1 MDEINTSK
9 KTGQNHSLIGNETA
23 EIMQSDSLFTVTE
36 ANQTGS
42 SGQQRSSGGNGGA
55 SSTAAQDPNAAA
67 QPFMASASFGAPA
80 GGPAASSAPVS
91 GFTTMSLTGTDG
103 TPGDDVLTGDNT
115 DETFFGFAGDDTID
129 GQGGND
135 VMNGGVG
142 NDTYIA
148 GDGLDTIVE
157 EGGTN
162 DVLVVNALFT
172 DIVAV
177 DASTDDFVIV
187 LDPGVDEITIQG
199 QNGPDP
205 DQKIETL
212 RFADGFEISFADFQT
227 WITLTTASPN
237 YNGSADNEVIVGS
250 DDVNFIT
257 SGDGDDIVYGA
268 GGSDFLQGG
277 AGDDIVFG
285 GTGDDQA
292 IEGDGDD
299 IIHGGDGNDFLFGAG
314 GNDTLYGDAGNDTL
328 IGAGGADVLYGGD
341 GDDSLQGT
349 EEDDILNGD
358 AGADSMFGGLGNDT
372 LNGGAGND
380 TYFFNPGEG
389 SDIITEAGGLDSI
402 EVNAS
407 IAFGDITFT
416 RYGDDLVIA
425 TVDNSMLIRGQ
436 FSGDPDLV
444 VEIIDV
450 SDNPNFDLTTL
461 NLVDQNTAPDAAAD
475 TFDALDADNFAGNVI
490 GNDSD
495 VDGDSFSVNAA
506 SFTTTNG
513 GTVTIA
519 ANGDFTYTAAA
530 DFAGTDS
537 FTYTVT
543 DEHGATDTAT
553 VTLNNVLGPI
563 TNVDPVA
570 ADDNITTDEDTAV
583 SGNVLVDN
591 GNGADSDANGDTLTV
606 TAGTFA
612 TVMGGSVTVSANG
625 DFTYTPAAD
634 FNGADS
640 FTYTVSDGN
649 GGSDT
654 GNVSLTVNSVNDAPD
669 AQDDSFDATN
679 GSNFSGNVM
688 GNDSDSDGGL
698 LNVVAGI
705 FVTTGGGSVT
715 VSANGD
721 FTYDAADGFVG
732 SDSFTYTL
740 DDGQGGTDTATVT
753 LNNVLG
759 QQPPA
764 AADDAFT
771 TDEDTAVSGNV
782 LADNGSGAD
791 SDING
796 DTLTVTAGIFAT
808 AMGGSV
814 TVSANGDFT
823 YTPATNFNGA
833 DSFSY
838 TVSDGNGGSD
848 AGNVSLTVNA
858 INDAPDAQ
866 DDGFDAASASSFAG
880 NVIGNDSDL
889 DGDAISVTAATFTT
903 ANGGAVNILANG
915 DFTYDAADGF
925 VGSDSFTYILDD
937 GQGGTDTA
945 IVTLN
950 NVLGQQPPAAA
961 DDAFTTDEDTAV
973 SGNVLADNGSG
984 VDSDINGDT
993 LTVTA
998 ATLTTAMGGTV
1009 ALAANGD
1016 FTYTPATDFN
1026 GADSFTYTV
1035 SDGNGGS
1042 ATGNVALTVNAINDA
1057 PDAQDDSFDAAS
1069 SASVAGNVMGNDNDI
1084 DGDAISVTP
1093 ATFTTAN
1100 GGTVVLSANGDFT
1113 YDAVEGFTGN
1123 DSFSYTLSDGNG
1135 GSDTATVTLN
1145 NVSFPVVDIAPEI
1158 LPENVSVDVEF
1169 MEVDIPFDLDPTPQ
1183 DFPDLV
1189 ERARLNPPSV
1199 INGTNREHLSFDH
1212 DHEVQIKFVTEG
1224 AGYKNT
1230 FGMYTIAEDGTIE
1243 NVEILAEN
1251 LSGTGGGVFGGGTFN
1266 PGDVI
1271 ADLGS
1276 VPAGTEIGFFIIA
1289 NGANKNSGTF
1299 NSYDIENGALEFRN
1313 TSTGDA
1319 STITDNAND
1328 TQLYFTDAG
1337 TGDVIALNGNTW
1349 HSSFESLNSDGAVHA
1364 VSGTNDN
1371 GNLTI
1376 GFEDLKNLGDADFND
1391 VVIEMV
1397 VAPATEVILDPIQI
1411 AENFDVIDADDN
1423 SIMSMDVEM
1432 IDGTQIG
1439 DYLSIDASLLA
1450 GTNITLTQ
1458 ISDVAFSLHGADTT
1472 ENYEAVIQS
1481 LTFGSNA
1488 DDLVAGT
1495 RNISLTVTDADGLTD
1510 SSTIDVNVGESG
1522 SFPPAPSPALA
1533 ALGEAFDDDADM
1545 FADVDDD
1552 CFEIDH
1558 GRFRDFFGDDDDDHL
1573 DFDDILEAVDDIADA
1588 IDDMFGDDSA
1598 LGKLSSFDILDGG
1611 FDSLLADGFLGLAD
1625 SPLSD
1630 DDQPQG
1636 NPWDGTIL

>member
-1 MDEINTSK
+1 MDETNTSK

-23 EIMQSDSLFTVTE
+23 EILQSDSLFTVTE
-36 ANQTGS
+36 EEKS
-42 SGQQRSSGGNGGA
+42 GNGGQQGSAGGNDGA
-55 SSTAAQDPNAAA
+55 STTAELDPNATT
-67 QPFMASASFGAPA
+67 QPFLASASFGAPA
-80 GGPAASSAPVS
+80 GGPSSSSAPVS
-91 GFTTMSLTGTDG
+91 SFSTMSLTGTDG

-115 DETFFGFAGDDTID
+115 DETFFGFAGDDIID

-148 GDGLDTIVE
+148 GNGLDTIVE

-162 DVLVVNALFT
+162 DVLVVDALFT

-328 IGAGGADVLYGGD
+328 IGAGGADILHGGD

-358 AGADSMFGGLGNDT
+358 AGADSMFGGLGNDI
-372 LNGGAGND
+372 LNGGTGND

-461 NLVDQNTAPDAAAD
+461 NLVDQNTAPDAVAD
-475 TFDALDADNFAGNVI
+475 TFDALDADNFSGNVI

-495 VDGDSFSVNAA
+495 VDGDNFSVNAA
-506 SFTTTNG
+506 SFITANG

-563 TNVDPVA
+563 TNIDPVA
-570 ADDNITTDEDTAV
+570 EDDNITTDEDTAV
-583 SGNVLVDN
+583 SGNVLADN

-612 TVMGGSVTVSANG
+612 TSMGGSVTVSANG

-654 GNVSLTVNSVNDAPD
+654 GTVSLTVNSVNDAPD

-679 GSNFSGNVM
+679 GSSFSGNVM
-688 GNDSDSDGGL
+688 GNDSD
-698 LNVVAGI
+698 
-705 FVTTGGGSVT
+705 
-715 VSANGD
+715 
-721 FTYDAADGFVG
+721 
-732 SDSFTYTL
+732 
-740 DDGQGGTDTATVT
+740 
-753 LNNVLG
+753 
-759 QQPPA
+759 
-764 AADDAFT
+764 
-771 TDEDTAVSGNV
+771 
-782 LADNGSGAD
+782 
-791 SDING
+791 
-796 DTLTVTAGIFAT
+796 
-808 AMGGSV
+808 
-814 TVSANGDFT
+814 
-823 YTPATNFNGA
+823 
-833 DSFSY
+833 
-838 TVSDGNGGSD
+838 
-848 AGNVSLTVNA
+848 
-858 INDAPDAQ
+858 
-866 DDGFDAASASSFAG
+866 
-880 NVIGNDSDL
+880 L
-889 DGDAISVTAATFTT
+889 DGDTISVTAATFTT

-925 VGSDSFTYILDD
+925 VGSDSFTYTITD
-937 GQGGTDTA
+937 GNGGSDTA
-945 IVTLN
+945 TVTLN

-961 DDAFTTDEDTAV
+961 DDAFTTDEDMAV
-973 SGNVLADNGSG
+973 SGNVLVDNGNG
-984 VDSDINGDT
+984 ADSDINGDT

-1016 FTYTPATDFN
+1016 FTYTPAANFN

-1042 ATGNVALTVNAINDA
+1042 ATGTVSLTVNAINDA

-1069 SASVAGNVMGNDNDI
+1069 SASVAGNVMGNDSDI
-1084 DGDAISVTP
+1084 DGDALSVT
-1093 ATFTTAN
+1093 AETITTAN
-1100 GGTVVLSANGDFT
+1100 GGTVVISANGDFT
-1113 YDAVEGFTGN
+1113 YNAVEGFTGN

-1145 NVSFPVVDIAPEI
+1145 NVSFPVADIAPEI

-1243 NVEILAEN
+1243 NVQILEEN
-1251 LSGTGGGVFGGGTFN
+1251 LSGSGSGVFGGGTYN
-1266 PGDVI
+1266 AGDVI
-1271 ADLGS
+1271 ADLGT

-1289 NGANKNSGTF
+1289 NGANRNNGIFKHN
-1299 NSYDIENGALEFRN
+1299 DIENGTLEFRN
-1313 TSTGDA
+1313 TSTGDV
-1319 STITDNAND
+1319 STITDNANE
-1328 TQLYFTDAG
+1328 TKLYFTNDS
-1337 TGDVIALNGNTW
+1337 GDVIALRGHTW

-1364 VSGTNDN
+1364 VSGTNEN

-1397 VAPATEVILDPIQI
+1397 VAPATEVVLDPIQI

-1423 SIMSMDVEM
+1423 TIMSMDVEM

-1439 DYLSIDASLLA
+1439 DYLLIDAGLLA

-1472 ENYEAVIQS
+1472 ENYEAIIQS

-1488 DDLVAGT
+1488 DDPVAGT
-1495 RNISLTVTDADGLTD
+1495 RNISVEVTDADGLTD
-1510 SSTIDVNVGESG
+1510 SSTIDVNVGEAG
-1522 SFPPAPSPALA
+1522 SFAPAPSPALA
-1533 ALGEAFDDDADM
+1533 ALGEAFVDDTDM

-1552 CFEIDH
+1552 CFDIDH
-1558 GRFRDFFGDDDDDHL
+1558 GRFKDFFGGDNDNDRL

-1588 IDDMFGDDSA
+1588 IEDMFGDDSG